1 MAEELTEF
9 LLNHN
14 VKAAYIHSD
23 VATLDRVKIMNDL
36 RAGVYDVLVGVNLLR
51 EGLDLPEVS
60 LVAILDADKEGF
72 LRSHRSLTQT
82 AGRAARNVNGKV
94 IMYADKITDS
104 MQKTIDET
112 ARRRSIQLQYNADHG
127 ITPKQIQKAITSA
140 LPMGKEEEAASGA
153 AAIKS
158 IKGAQGFQSVQAAKG
173 AQGFQSVLGADGSQQ
188 RVYIE
193 PDSATMVADPIVRCM
208 SREELEK
215 SIANTTAL
223 MKQAAKDLDF
233 MQAAQYRDEILRLQ
247 KELEEKV

>member
-1 MAEELTEF
+1 
-9 LLNHN
+9 
-14 VKAAYIHSD
+14 
-23 VATLDRVKIMNDL
+23 
-36 RAGVYDVLVGVNLLR
+36 
-51 EGLDLPEVS
+51 
-60 LVAILDADKEGF
+60 
-72 LRSHRSLTQT
+72 
-82 AGRAARNVNGKV
+82 
-94 IMYADKITDS
+94 

>member
-1 MAEELTEF
+1 
-9 LLNHN
+9 
-14 VKAAYIHSD
+14 
-23 VATLDRVKIMNDL
+23 
-36 RAGVYDVLVGVNLLR
+36 
-51 EGLDLPEVS
+51 
-60 LVAILDADKEGF
+60 
-72 LRSHRSLTQT
+72 
-82 AGRAARNVNGKV
+82 
-94 IMYADKITDS
+94 MYADKITDS

-112 ARRRSIQLQYNADHG
+112 ARRRTIQLQYNADHG

-158 IKGAQGFQSVQAAKG
+158 MRGAQGAKG
-173 AQGFQSVLGADGSQQ
+173 AQGFQNVLGAEGSQQ

-193 PDSATMVADPIVRCM
+193 PDSATMVADPIVRSM
-208 SREELEK
+208 SKEELEK